1 MKAWKQILVTM
12 LIGLS
17 DTLLAGEAGTVIKSS
32 ELKAKPFNEAS
43 NISVLEASS
52 SVEIISR
59 QGAWMQVKAS
69 KGGSGWV
76 RMFNIRTEAGKQ
88 ASDGGMDKLGK
99 MYKTGSSGS
108 AVTTGVK
115 GLSAEDLKL
124 AQPNQAELQKMN
136 NYRSNGSDARQFAQ
150 QGKLNPQHVE
160 YLP

>member
-32 ELKAKPFNEAS
+32 ELKAKPFNDAS

-108 AVTTGVK
+108 AVTTGIK

-136 NYRSNGSDARQFAQ
+136 NYRSNGSDTRQFAQ

>member
-1 MKAWKQILVTM
+1 MALKHILAIT

-17 DTLLAGEAGTVIKSS
+17 GALLAGEAGTVIKSS
-32 ELKAKPFNEAS
+32 ELKAKPFNDAS
-43 NISVLEASS
+43 NINVLEASS

-59 QGAWMQVKAS
+59 QGAWMQVKAG
-69 KGGSGWV
+69 KGSTGWV
-76 RMFNIRTEAGKQ
+76 RMFNIRTEASAQSGD
-88 ASDGGMDKLGK
+88 SGMDKLGK

-136 NYRSNGSDARQFAQ
+136 NYRSNSSDARQFAQ

>member
-1 MKAWKQILVTM
+1 MAWKQILVTT

-17 DTLLAGEAGTVIKSS
+17 STLLAGEAGTVIKSS
-32 ELKAKPFNEAS
+32 DLKAKPFNDAS
-43 NISVLEASS
+43 NIRVLEASS

-59 QGAWMQVKAS
+59 QGAWMQVKAG
-69 KGGSGWV
+69 KGSGWV
-76 RMFNIRTEAGKQ
+76 RMFNIRTEASTQ
-88 ASDGGMDKLGK
+88 SSDSGMDKLGK

-136 NYRSNGSDARQFAQ
+136 NYRSNNSDTRQFAQ